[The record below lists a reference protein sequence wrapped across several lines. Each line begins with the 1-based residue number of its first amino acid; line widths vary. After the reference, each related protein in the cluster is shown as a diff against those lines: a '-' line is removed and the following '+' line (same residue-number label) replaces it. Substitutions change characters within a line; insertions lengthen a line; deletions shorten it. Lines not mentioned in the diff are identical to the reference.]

1 MTQYTENYRLELYEG
16 TDKADLTDQ
25 YNVSMGILDGAM
37 KGVVDD
43 TDASVAGIRAD
54 LATTNSNLNA
64 TNINLQA
71 LDEKVDANQTAQAT
85 TNLNFQNEIDTLK
98 TTVNAVPETYATQEA
113 LAAVK
118 TEVDENT
125 PLVEEHG
132 NYFAQ
137 LGVTDEESATALH
150 TKIDNAFQA
159 TMSNTTTIEE
169 MRAQLSPWKQFGTV
183 TIKNKNWPFY
193 SCGTF
198 ACIHINDRLDLGSI
212 TGGTVHD
219 EPFNL
224 PRGFHLPYS
233 WNTTP
238 QSPVLIFD
246 GSEKADVAFA
256 RVSISHGSAVLS
268 ITTTKD
274 YTSAYLLGT
283 TMVVF
288 PVVSDPPQEPI
299 TFAAYPDLSSANGG
313 VGTTS
318 AKFSGSVD
326 EAGKLVMGNLT
337 PFYNFASALGSGE
350 VSLPTRKIVIAN
362 IPGNDVA
369 QVPTSVR
376 VYSATLSG
384 SQTYPVSYAD
394 GELSFTPTA
403 DNNSLGQH
411 TGATSSKTLILTA
424 YYSYDTAPNPPV
436 NPPVEPTATATFG
449 TVPALETEGGNDG
462 STTAKFSGSIAGKKL
477 TVNNLSATYEF
488 SSRLGEDIVYMPTSK
503 IVVAT
508 VENGTGVEV
517 PTSVKVSS
525 SALES
530 SQTYPL
536 TYVGGVLSFTPTAQT
551 RNLGAHTG
559 GTSTKELTLVMEF
572 IANGGGSMTPNPPAT
587 DPEEPKLNGTY
598 PIALSGSRKP
608 GSSNAVEPFEI
619 KGAISYNEGVVSEV
633 TLNQGSEVLCVL
645 KSADPAYVTALV
657 EVSGLE
663 ITGEHVPDTL
673 TFEAQLFQDNVRA
686 TQTVTF
692 AKTGNKLVADNFRLI
707 GNLQAAQN
715 GFGQARLSFIPR

>member
-64 TNINLQA
+64 TNINLTA
-71 LDEKVDANQTAQAT
+71 LDQKVDSNQTAQAA

-98 TTVNAVPETYATQEA
+98 TTVDAVPGTYATQEA
-113 LAAVK
+113 LAALK
-118 TEVDENT
+118 TEVDKNT
-125 PLVEEHG
+125 PLVEEHV
-132 NYFAQ
+132 NYFAD
-137 LGVTDEESATALH
+137 LGVTDEQSATDLH
-150 TKIDNAFQA
+150 TQIDNTYQGL
-159 TMSNTTTIEE
+159 MSNTAAIEE

-198 ACIHINDRLDLGSI
+198 ACIHINDRLDLGRI
-212 TGGTVHD
+212 TGGTTHN
-219 EPFNL
+219 EPFDL
-224 PRGFHLPYS
+224 PSGFYLPYS

-246 GSEKADVAFA
+246 GSPNADVAFA
-256 RVSISHGSAVLS
+256 RVSISRDSAVLS
-268 ITTTKD
+268 ITVTKD

-288 PVVSDPPQEPI
+288 PVTTEPPQEAI

-313 VGTTS
+313 VGTTG

-326 EAGKLVMGNLT
+326 EGGKLVMGNLT

-362 IPGNDVA
+362 IASNDVA

-384 SQTYPVSYAD
+384 SQTYPVSCAN

-411 TGATSSKTLILTA
+411 TGAATTNTLILSL
-424 YYSYDTAPNPPV
+424 YYSYDTTPNPPT
-436 NPPVEPTATATFG
+436 EPTATATFG
-449 TVPALETEGGNDG
+449 AVPSLETDGGNDG

-488 SSRLGEDIVYMPTSK
+488 TSRLGEDIVYMPTSK

-536 TYVGGVLSFTPTAQT
+536 TYVDGVLSFTPTAQT
-551 RNLGAHTG
+551 RGLGAHTG

-572 IANGGGSMTPNPPAT
+572 IANGGGGSMTPNPPIT
-587 DPEEPKLNGTY
+587 DPEEPKLNGIY

-608 GSSNAVEPFEI
+608 GSSNAIQPFEI
-619 KGAISYNEGVVSEV
+619 KGTISYNEGVVSEV
-633 TLNQGSEVLCVL
+633 TLNQGSGVLCVL
-645 KSADPAYVTALV
+645 KSDNPAYATALV

-663 ITGEHVPDTL
+663 ITGEHVPNTL
-673 TFEAQLFQDNVRA
+673 TFNAQLFQDNVRA
-686 TQTVTF
+686 TQTVEFT
-692 AKTGNKLVADNFRLI
+692 KTGNKLVANNFRLI

-715 GFGQARLSFIPR
+715 GFGQARLSFIPA

>member
-43 TDASVAGIRAD
+43 TDASVAGIRAE

-64 TNINLQA
+64 TNINLAA

-85 TNLNFQNEIDTLK
+85 TNLNFQSEIDALK
-98 TTVNAVPETYATQEA
+98 TTVDAVPETYATQEA

-118 TEVDENT
+118 AEVDKNT

-150 TKIDNAFQA
+150 TEIDSAFQA
-159 TMSNTTTIEE
+159 TMSNTTAIEE

-212 TGGTVHD
+212 TGGTSHN
-219 EPFNL
+219 EPFDL
-224 PRGFHLPYS
+224 PRGFHLPHS

-246 GSEKADVAFA
+246 GSQKADVAFA
-256 RVSISHGSAVLS
+256 RVSISRGSAVLS

-288 PVVSDPPQEPI
+288 PVTSEPPSGGDNPEPI
-299 TFAAYPDLSSANGG
+299 TFAAYPDLSSANG
-313 VGTTS
+313 VGTTR
-318 AKFSGSVD
+318 AKFTGSVD
-326 EAGKLVMGNLT
+326 EAGKLVMSNVNA
-337 PFYNFASALGSGE
+337 FYNFTSALGSGE

-362 IPGNDVA
+362 IASSDVV

-384 SQTYPVSYAD
+384 SQTYPVSYAN

-403 DNNSLGQH
+403 DNNSLGSH
-411 TGATSSKTLILTA
+411 TDAASSKTLILSA

-436 NPPVEPTATATFG
+436 EPTATATFG
-449 TVPALETEGGNDG
+449 SVPSLETEGGNDG

-551 RNLGAHTG
+551 RGLGAHTG

-572 IANGGGSMTPNPPAT
+572 IANGGGRQHDTEPAH
-587 DPEEPKLNGTY
+587 N
-598 PIALSGSRKP
+598 
-608 GSSNAVEPFEI
+608 
-619 KGAISYNEGVVSEV
+619 
-633 TLNQGSEVLCVL
+633 
-645 KSADPAYVTALV
+645 
-657 EVSGLE
+657 
-663 ITGEHVPDTL
+663 
-673 TFEAQLFQDNVRA
+673 
-686 TQTVTF
+686 
-692 AKTGNKLVADNFRLI
+692 
-707 GNLQAAQN
+707 
-715 GFGQARLSFIPR
+715 